1 MSRSTGWSTAEVDFD
16 KMALWEQRS
25 LRGHWAYANAGSVYG
40 IISSVI
46 KIDDTIVV
54 SLYIPRGRDTRL
66 FSAKNITVD
75 WDAHRAW
82 NMWSMP
88 VDDND

>member
-1 MSRSTGWSTAEVDFD
+1 MSRSTGWSTAEVDFE

-25 LRGHWAYANAGSVYG
+25 LRGHWAYANMGSVYG

-46 KIDDTIVV
+46 EIDGTTVV
-54 SLYIPRGRDTRL
+54 SLYIPRSRDTRL

-75 WDAHRAW
+75 WDARRAW
-82 NMWSMP
+82 NMWSGP
-88 VDDND
+88 VEDDE